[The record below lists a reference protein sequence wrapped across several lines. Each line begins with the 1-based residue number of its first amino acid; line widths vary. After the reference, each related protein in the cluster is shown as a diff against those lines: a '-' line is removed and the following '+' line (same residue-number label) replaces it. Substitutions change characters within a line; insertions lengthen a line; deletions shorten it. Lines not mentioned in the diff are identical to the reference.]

1 MAEGGCA
8 RHTRNMRHRF
18 EDIVL
23 PHLNAAHRLAR
34 ALLRNQQDAE
44 DAVQESALRAV
55 RYLDTFV
62 GGNARAWFLRI
73 VRNVCCQWHSRGVV
87 YRHTDLFDETQHSVT
102 DQAFDPEAQLMHLD
116 DVTLIQRAMR
126 NLPSRA
132 RALLQLREMQGLS
145 YRELAEATGTP
156 LGTVMSGL
164 SRARH
169 AFRHALEHELN
180 RASRT

>member
-1 MAEGGCA
+1 
-8 RHTRNMRHRF
+8 
-18 EDIVL
+18 
-23 PHLNAAHRLAR
+23 
-34 ALLRNQQDAE
+34 
-44 DAVQESALRAV
+44 
-55 RYLDTFV
+55 
-62 GGNARAWFLRI
+62 
-73 VRNVCCQWHSRGVV
+73 
-87 YRHTDLFDETQHSVT
+87 
-102 DQAFDPEAQLMHLD
+102 MHLD

-132 RALLQLREMQGLS
+132 RSLLQLREMQGLS

-180 RASRT
+180 RASRP